1 MGYDDRTE
9 MCPSKAAVE
18 LAAAEEQKDI
28 SSKLS
33 PMVDKIGMVI
43 FVVTMI
49 GLISPHSS
57 TANTSIFASIVPCCN
72 PAPPVT
78 CHNS

>member
-1 MGYDDRTE
+1 MTIGPK

-49 GLISPHSS
+49 GLIFSHSS
-57 TANTSIFASIVPCCN
+57 TSHPGGSPLQAVS
-72 PAPPVT
+72 
-78 CHNS
+78 